1 MTKFWTITVAG
12 MYNTLTERF
21 YTYEQ
26 AKNEAIKR
34 AQKAP
39 NLTFLVLELK
49 GYAQGNSV
57 VEVDYEDSLEITHVV
72 VVRDDGAGNITLN
85 LKNEP
90 TTYSD
95 GNAELNINV
104 TIDDDN
110 GNIYLNK
117 GL

>member
-1 MTKFWTITVAG
+1 MTKFWTIVVAG

-49 GYAQGNSV
+49 GYAQGTSNT
-57 VEVDYEDSLEITHVV
+57 EVSYTDDETEDIKVI
-72 VVRDDGAGNITLN
+72 DDKDNNIIINITEDKVTDTLGDLVVN
-85 LKNEP
+85 ISNP
-90 TTYSD
+90 VISDID
-95 GNAELNINV
+95 GNLILN
-104 TIDDDN
+104 
-110 GNIYLNK
+110 
-117 GL
+117 